1 MMSIAISHPLPQY
14 HIEEYDTTLGSSIL
28 CWSNMNTSISIYPR
42 YMYAYSNFNQFLF
55 TRCSTHLHIVHTL
68 TNDCSRCLLDKALIL
83 LFFYPFGKYLLP
95 DFHHHYYD
103 QLLWI
108 NLSIFLDVSL
118 QYEWCWH
125 SIFYWTFMS
134 ANIFKKNKTKQVNP
148 FIVVIFY
155 VFETERLCN
164 VPLSVKLATLTF
176 SENSMKELQ
185 KFN

>member
-83 LFFYPFGKYLLP
+83 LFFLSIWQIFIAWLSSS
-95 DFHHHYYD
+95 
-103 QLLWI
+103 LLWSTIVNKFI
-108 NLSIFLDVSL
+108 NFP
-118 QYEWCWH
+118 WCVLTIWMMLA
-125 SIFYWTFMS
+125 F
-134 ANIFKKNKTKQVNP
+134 NILLNLHVCKYILKKQNKTSKP
-148 FIVVIFY
+148 IHCGHI
-155 VFETERLCN
+155 LCFWN
-164 VPLSVKLATLTF
+164 RKAL
-176 SENSMKELQ
+176 
-185 KFN
+185 